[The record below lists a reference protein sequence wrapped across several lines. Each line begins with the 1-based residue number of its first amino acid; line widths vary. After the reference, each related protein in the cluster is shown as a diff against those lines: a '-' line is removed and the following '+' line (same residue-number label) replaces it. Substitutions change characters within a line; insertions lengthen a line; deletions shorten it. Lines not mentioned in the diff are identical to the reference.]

1 MRYTGILPLV
11 IVLATSSA
19 IGQVNYTRPSSI
31 DPANCPVGLQVM
43 HAGNAPISIAADGG
57 APPADRYQQLRVIVT
72 NLRLIMTNPLSREIV
87 NAEITIHG
95 LSRKGRFIPLAG
107 GADAPDLAKT
117 VHVAL
122 NVKGN
127 GQASRDLSLQ
137 DFTPT
142 VTSIDLNSIKYAD
155 GSEWHA
161 AAPGACRVTPDLMM
175 LVATQ

>member
-1 MRYTGILPLV
+1 MRYTNILPLV

-19 IGQVNYTRPSSI
+19 IGQVNFTRPSSI
-31 DPANCPVGLQVM
+31 DPANCPVGLQVK
-43 HAGNAPISIAADGG
+43 HAGNAPIAIAADG
-57 APPADRYQQLRVIVT
+57 AIPPSDRYQQLHVTVT

-87 NAEITIHG
+87 SAEITVHG
-95 LSRKGRFIPLAG
+95 LSRKGRFIPVA

-127 GQASRDLSLQ
+127 GQASRDLALQ

-142 VTSIDLNSIKYAD
+142 VTAIDLNSIKYAD